1 MLNLAKNQVDIFL
14 FEFVCEYSGITF
26 RLNKAIIKDMPPDI
40 REKVIPLIN
49 QTSKVLLNSS
59 HFSDGDVVVDG
70 HIVAGNRIEV
80 SLSEKARI
88 NFVDMDKKMLLDN
101 ALAIVKILIDL
112 MDRNA
117 PPRITQ

>member
-1 MLNLAKNQVDIFL
+1 MLNLAKNQIDIFL
-14 FEFVCEYSGITF
+14 FEFVREYSGITF

-49 QTSKVLLNSS
+49 QTSKALLNSS

-117 PPRITQ
+117 PQE